1 MTHELENVYWMQT
14 AAASEMVF
22 GFAGDI
28 NFAENW
34 YTTEYMKEQ
43 PDGLWD
49 CFSED
54 LLAQMQG
61 VDVMIMNNEFTYV
74 NKKGATSVY
83 GKAYT
88 FRADPQKAELLEIFG
103 TDTVT
108 LANNHV
114 YDYGKRGLL
123 STLDALDQEGI
134 PYSGAGRNLK
144 DASKIIYYVMNGRKV
159 AFVNILSKVIIIAR

>member
-1 MTHELENVYWMQT
+1 MCCGRLYCRDSGFGQHELKTYIGCRQRLPRKWYLDSLLLISQRT
-14 AAASEMVF
+14 
-22 GFAGDI
+22 
-28 NFAENW
+28 W
-34 YTTEYMKEQ
+34 YTTEYEEQ
-43 PDGLWD
+43 QDGLRD

-54 LLAQMQG
+54 LLAQMQA

-108 LANNHV
+108 LANNRV
-114 YDYGKRGLL
+114 YDYGK
-123 STLDALDQEGI
+123 
-134 PYSGAGRNLK
+134 K
-144 DASKIIYYVMNGRKV
+144 DYFPR
-159 AFVNILSKVIIIAR
+159 

>member
-1 MTHELENVYWMQT
+1 
-14 AAASEMVF
+14 
-22 GFAGDI
+22 
-28 NFAENW
+28 
-34 YTTEYMKEQ
+34 MKEQ

-114 YDYGKRGLL
+114 YDYGKEDYFPR
-123 STLDALDQEGI
+123 
-134 PYSGAGRNLK
+134 
-144 DASKIIYYVMNGRKV
+144 
-159 AFVNILSKVIIIAR
+159 

>member
-1 MTHELENVYWMQT
+1 MNLKTYIGCRQRLPR
-14 AAASEMVF
+14 
-22 GFAGDI
+22 AGDI
-28 NFAENW
+28 NFIENW

-49 CFSED
+49 YFSED

-88 FRADPQKAELLEIFG
+88 FRADQKAELLEIFG

-114 YDYGKRGLL
+114 YEYGKRITFMLDVLIRMLSGCRKKSQRCIENYLL
-123 STLDALDQEGI
+123 CDEWT
-134 PYSGAGRNLK
+134 
-144 DASKIIYYVMNGRKV
+144 
-159 AFVNILSKVIIIAR
+159 